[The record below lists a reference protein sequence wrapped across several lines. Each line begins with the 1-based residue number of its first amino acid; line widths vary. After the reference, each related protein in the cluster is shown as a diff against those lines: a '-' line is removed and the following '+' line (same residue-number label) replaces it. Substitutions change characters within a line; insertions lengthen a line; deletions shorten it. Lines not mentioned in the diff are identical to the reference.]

1 MSICLRRREFIAGL
15 GGAAAVQS
23 LGAYGQA
30 PKLPFIGF
38 LSIGPPR
45 LLATYVAAF
54 RDGMSTLGYAEGR
67 NMAITYRSAEGNSD
81 QLGTL
86 ADDLV
91 RSQVQLI
98 VASGGLVSARAAM
111 KATASIPILFVSGF
125 DPVELGMV
133 ASLNKPGG
141 NATGVSVFSTELV
154 PKRLELLYALGP
166 RIQKVAVL
174 LNPASVTPDI
184 EAREAVAVARLKG
197 YQLALFEASTAS
209 GIDAAFILAAEQQ
222 VGAFLIT
229 GSPFFSF
236 RRAQIVALAARHAMP
251 AMYPWREYVDDG
263 GLMSY
268 GTELTWGYKII
279 GQYAGRILKGQRPT
293 ELPVQ
298 QPVKFDFIINLKTA
312 KALGLTVPPT
322 LYALADE
329 VIE

>member
-1 MSICLRRREFIAGL
+1 MRICLRRREFIAGL

-30 PKLPFIGF
+30 PKLPVIGF
-38 LSIGPPR
+38 LSDGPPR
-45 LLATYVAAF
+45 LLATYIAAF
-54 RDGMSTLGYAEGR
+54 RDGIIALGYVEGR
-67 NMAITYRSAEGNSD
+67 NMAITYRSAQGNSD

-98 VASGGLVSARAAM
+98 VASGGVVSAKAAT
-111 KATASIPILFVSGF
+111 KAIASIPILFVSGF
-125 DPVELGMV
+125 DPVDLGLV

-141 NATGVSVFSTELV
+141 NATGVSLFSTELV

-166 RIQKVAVL
+166 RIQKVGVL
-174 LNPASVTPDI
+174 LNPASGTPDI
-184 EAREAVAVARLKG
+184 EAREALAVARLKG
-197 YQLALFEASTAS
+197 YQIALFEASTAS
-209 GIDAAFILAAEQQ
+209 GIDVAFILAAEQH
-222 VGAFLIT
+222 VSAFLIT
-229 GSPFFSF
+229 GSPFFS
-236 RRAQIVALAARHAMP
+236 RQRAQIVMLAAQHGMP
-251 AMYPWREYVDDG
+251 VMYPWREYVDDG

-298 QPVKFDFIINLKTA
+298 QPAKFDFIINLKTA
-312 KALGLTVPPT
+312 KQLGLTVPPT
-322 LYALADE
+322 LFAFATE